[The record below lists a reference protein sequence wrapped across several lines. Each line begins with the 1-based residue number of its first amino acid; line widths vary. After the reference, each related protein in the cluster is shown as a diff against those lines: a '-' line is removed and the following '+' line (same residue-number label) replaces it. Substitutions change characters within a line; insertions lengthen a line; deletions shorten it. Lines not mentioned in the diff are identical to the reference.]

1 MFLFLLFACATENNQ
16 DVVERPSFDDDLRAA
31 IALDIEATGATAFA
45 MAVIKND
52 AVIWSDGFGDHTKNG
67 TEVTAD
73 TLFRVA
79 SLTKPMTALSVL
91 QQVQNG
97 CLELNAPVDQYMT
110 DFVINKQSELSSTL
124 SVADTL
130 RMTGGL
136 FDYQVQTGD
145 DGDGKIEEFL
155 PYYLSG
161 GVFLSPP
168 GRMYNY
174 SNTNYIVAGRL
185 VELCTESYFR
195 ANMEA
200 AVWGP
205 LGMDSTTFSTANVVA
220 DGEYAMGVTTHWPD
234 RPGEDVV
241 VDAESFAA
249 SQLWPAM
256 GAWSSVNDLA
266 KLGLFLMNGN
276 SDVLSTE
283 LFETMTRMQVDT
295 EEGYPAK
302 GYGFGVK
309 IKTGIK
315 MGKEHYPV
323 TMLSHLGSVY
333 GSSAH
338 MYLIPELDVGVVAI
352 INRDNASPINSV
364 PLALDL
370 ASLSTP
376 QEVTYDL
383 PTEFSEYQGTFYN
396 EFHIGRFN
404 LTADESGLSVEIPAL
419 DQAGIGYTARL
430 EPVRPDNFLLY
441 YPDGTFDLLSFI
453 RDSDEE
459 VEYIRHRNY
468 VGKRVDGASLTAEDT
483 PPFRSWGS
491 WVSSESRMSVFD

>member
-1 MFLFLLFACATENNQ
+1 MFLFLLLACATQNNQ
-16 DVVERPSFDDDLRAA
+16 DTTPLPDFEDELRDA

-45 MAVIKND
+45 MAVIKKD
-52 AVIWSDGFGDHTKNG
+52 AVVWSDGFGTHTKNG

-79 SLTKPMTALSVL
+79 SLTKPMTALAML
-91 QQVQNG
+91 QQVEDG
-97 CLELNAPVDQYMT
+97 CLDLNAPVDQYMP

-155 PYYLSG
+155 PYYLNG
-161 GVFLSPP
+161 GFFLSPP

-185 VELCTESYFR
+185 VELCTDSYFR
-195 ANMEA
+195 ANMET

-205 LGMDSTTFSTANVVA
+205 LGMDSTTFSTSDVVA
-220 DGEYAMGVTTHWPD
+220 DGTYAMGVTTHWPD
-234 RPGEDVV
+234 NPGQDVV

-283 LFETMTRMQVDT
+283 LFETMTSMQVDA
-295 EEGYPAK
+295 EEGYSSK
-302 GYGFGVK
+302 GYGFGVQ
-309 IKTGIK
+309 IKTGVK
-315 MGKEHYPV
+315 MGDAHYPV

-338 MYLIPELDVGVVAI
+338 MYLIPELNVGVVAL
-352 INRDNASPINSV
+352 INRDNASPMNSV

-383 PTEFSEYQGTFYN
+383 PTDFSEYQGTFYN
-396 EFHIGRFN
+396 EFHIGSFN
-404 LTADESGLSVEIPAL
+404 LTADESGLSVEIPTL
-419 DQAGIGYTARL
+419 DQAGIGYTPRL
-430 EPVRPDNFLLY
+430 EPIRPDNFLLY
-441 YPDGTFDLLSFI
+441 YPDGTYDLLSFL
-453 RDSDEE
+453 RDNDEE

-468 VGKRVDGASLTAEDT
+468 VGKRVEETSLTTRDT

-491 WVSSESRMSVFD
+491 WVTSEPRISVFD